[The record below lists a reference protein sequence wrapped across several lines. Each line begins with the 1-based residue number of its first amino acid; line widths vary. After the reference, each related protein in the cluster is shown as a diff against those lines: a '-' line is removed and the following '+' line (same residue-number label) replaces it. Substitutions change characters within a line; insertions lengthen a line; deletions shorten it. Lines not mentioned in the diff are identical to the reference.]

1 MGFLQRRILIAVLA
15 IVSHPW
21 ITLGVVALT
30 VAACT
35 GAALNWLTISSS
47 QNELFSDKPWFFHD
61 YLEYINRFKENE
73 ALYIVIDAKDP
84 NDKPAVADWTAV
96 ANAVTDRLRS
106 LTDHVLDAYCR
117 IPLPQLGDQ
126 ALLFQDPAKLPNS
139 FSSVQQLAQLTAIWG
154 AKPSFLISALGKNP
168 IERSLSGAVARP
180 DAQTAS
186 FISQLAQSW
195 DNAIRNPT
203 KPLAVG
209 DGVTDFRAIGASSP
223 TDLGYFYVPDQTDRS
238 RHRIIVTVYPRLE
251 HESLTSV
258 TTTINAI
265 RDAAVS
271 AGSQFPRFQI
281 GVTGRPALEADQMQT
296 TDVDSHKAE
305 IVALAVVF
313 IGMAF
318 MLQSLW
324 LALAAEISLCVGIG
338 WSFGWATLAIGRLNL
353 LSLVFLIALIGI
365 GMDYLVQILSR
376 YRREARR
383 YQRPKAV
390 WTSVFKFVGPPINTA
405 CLGAA
410 GAFFVAV
417 FTDFRG
423 ASELGIIAGGGL
435 LLCLTAGYVVLP
447 ALLTIFP
454 PKLKHLDVSLRFT
467 PVKPVSPRILALPI
481 VWAALLLA
489 GSRFMPDAHF
499 DPDLIKLQ
507 VPDLPSVQLIRT
519 LQTWVGVV
527 MSKDPDQLRQ
537 VRSAVSGLSVVTST
551 DSVLNAQDNLAWLK
565 AHASEVP
572 KIQWTDPEP
581 VTAGDL
587 PNLSQKSR
595 NLSSVL
601 KNFPTAAQ
609 VLAQFADDLDHLPS
623 DSAPDSTAAAAKQLS
638 IWQRIFVAQIK
649 DLMAQFTPS
658 KLDIPALPHQLR
670 NHYFNDG
677 YYALFIY
684 PVKDLWNDANLN
696 QFEFAVESAVAK
708 VPGAPHVTGISSDV
722 YHTTEATH
730 DAFFHST
737 VYALALIFFLVF
749 LDFRRLIPTLAAI
762 SVLALGLPMLVALMG
777 LFNVSWNF
785 ANFFGLPI
793 LIGAGHEYGVFMVH
807 RFEEAKQNPRRAW
820 RTWDVSDRALLLCAY
835 ITSSSFGF
843 FWLLA
848 HHQGLKSLGLVM
860 ALGTACIYLATVMA
874 LRPLLKWRLRQL
886 NGAAP
891 SHHLPSFPSPGTPG
905 EG

>member
-21 ITLGVVALT
+21 ITLAIVALS

-47 QNELFSDKPWFFHD
+47 QNELFSTKPWFFHD

-73 ALYIVIDAKDP
+73 ALYIVIEPTDP
-84 NDKPAVADWTAV
+84 HGQPPVSQWTAV
-96 ANAVTDRLRS
+96 ADAVTNRLRS
-106 LTDHVLDAYCR
+106 LTDHVLDAYCK
-117 IPLPQLGDQ
+117 IPLEQLGDQ
-126 ALLFQDPAKLPNS
+126 ALLFQDPAKLPAS

-154 AKPSFLISALGKNP
+154 AKPTFFISALGKNP
-168 IERSLSGAVARP
+168 IERSLAGAAARP
-180 DAQTAS
+180 DANTAN
-186 FISQLAQSW
+186 FIAQLGQSW
-195 DNAIRNPT
+195 DDAIRNPT
-203 KPLAVG
+203 KQLAVG
-209 DGVTDFRAIGASSP
+209 DGVTDFRAIGATSP

-238 RHRIIVTVYPRLE
+238 RFRIIVTVYPRLE

-258 TTTINAI
+258 TTTVNAI
-265 RDAAVS
+265 RDNAVS
-271 AGSQFPRFQI
+271 AGAPFPQFQI
-281 GVTGRPALEADQMQT
+281 GVTGRPALEADQMET
-296 TDVDSHKAE
+296 TDVDSHRAE

-383 YQRPKAV
+383 YQRPKAI

-410 GAFFVAV
+410 GAFLVAV

-423 ASELGIIAGGGL
+423 AGELGIIAGGGL
-435 LLCLTAGYVVLP
+435 LLCLTAGYIVLP

-467 PVKPVSPRILALPI
+467 PVKPVSRGILALPV

-489 GSRFMPDAHF
+489 GSHFMPDAHF
-499 DPDLIKLQ
+499 DPNLIKLQ

-527 MSKDPDQLRQ
+527 MSKDLDQLRQ
-537 VRSAVSGLSVVTST
+537 IRSAVSGLSVVTST

-572 KIQWTDPEP
+572 NIQWTDPEP
-581 VTAGDL
+581 VTPSDL
-587 PNLSQKSR
+587 LSISQKSR
-595 NLSSVL
+595 NLSAVL
-601 KNFPTAAQ
+601 KNFPTASQ
-609 VLAQFADDLDHLPS
+609 VLSQFADDIDHLS
-623 DSAPDSTAAAAKQLS
+623 PDSTAAAAKQLS
-638 IWQRIFVAQIK
+638 TWQRIFVAEIK
-649 DLMAQFTPS
+649 NLMAQFTPS
-658 KLDIPALPHQLR
+658 KLDIAALPHQLR

-684 PVKDLWNDANLN
+684 PAKDLWDDASLN
-696 QFEFAVESAVAK
+696 QFESTVEAAVAK
-708 VPGAPHVTGISSDV
+708 IPGAPHVTGIASNV
-722 YHTTEATH
+722 YHTTGAIHT
-730 DAFFHST
+730 AFFDST
-737 VYALALIFFLVF
+737 VYALALIFILVF
-749 LDFRRLIPTLAAI
+749 LDFRKIVPTLAAI

-807 RFEEAKQNPRRAW
+807 RFEEAKNNPRRAW
-820 RTWDVSDRALLLCAY
+820 RRWDVSDRALLLCAY

-848 HHQGLKSLGLVM
+848 HHEGLKSLGLVM
-860 ALGTACIYLATVMA
+860 ALGTACIYLATLLA

-886 NGAAP
+886 NG
-891 SHHLPSFPSPGTPG
+891 G
-905 EG
+905 